1 MGGPLL
7 IPRVL
12 ATVSKVSGVPLQV
25 LVALGSQESGFQQG
39 AVSPAGAIGI
49 FQLMPGTASSLGVDP
64 HDLLQ
69 NAVGA
74 AKYIGDLYRRFGS
87 WPLAFAAYN
96 AGPGAVEKYHGIPPF
111 PETQQYVRDVQ
122 AMINAMQ

>member
-1 MGGPLL
+1 MG
-7 IPRVL
+7 
-12 ATVSKVSGVPLQV
+12 K
-25 LVALGSQESGFQQG
+25 QESNFNQA
-39 AVSPAGAIGI
+39 AVSPAGAIGT
-49 FQLMPGTASSLGVDP
+49 FQIMPDTAKALGINP
-64 HDLLQ
+64 YDLTQ

-111 PETQQYVRDVQ
+111 PETQQYVKDVQ
-122 AMINAMQ
+122 ATIDAMQ